1 MPAIKDF
8 RAVSQFDLGGVDKA
22 GRDIG
27 SKVYW
32 KLYAI
37 ENIVRVVIHSVLSG
51 QITTGSWW
59 NTAVSPPLQ
68 KKAANFRTRYVKKP
82 WHSSP
87 GNHDIYY
94 LDLLDLNEI
103 IRPNSNLF
111 LPVIPDI
118 DQWMAKIEQIQ
129 LPRNVV
135 AHMNWPN
142 PTDRMRIDVLYQD
155 IQQLATSLARSG
167 LLPLSIP

>member
-1 MPAIKDF
+1 MSPFNLA
-8 RAVSQFDLGGVDKA
+8 GVEKA
-22 GRDIG
+22 GRDVG
-27 SKVYW
+27 NKVFW

-37 ENIVRVVIHSVLSG
+37 ENIVRVVIHSILSG
-51 QITTGSWW
+51 QITPGPWW
-59 NTAVSPPLQ
+59 NAAVSPALQ
-68 KKAANFRTRYVKKP
+68 KKAEGFRKRYTKKP

-87 GNHDIYY
+87 GTHDIYY

-103 IRPNSNLF
+103 IRPNSHLF

-135 AHMNWPN
+135 AHMNWPSK
-142 PTDRMRIDVLYQD
+142 TDRMRIDVLYQD
-155 IQQLATSLARSG
+155 IQQLATALASSG
-167 LLPLSIP
+167 LISLSVP